1 MAERMKGGMGAHAGA
16 MVAMRAPI
24 RSIRDWGWEEQG
36 VRLSVHLGI
45 DDMNVADLVLCFG
58 VAQLLL

>member
-1 MAERMKGGMGAHAGA
+1 MGWVHAGA